1 MRDTNYLLTI
11 VFLCLISF
19 FTACKNEGNEASVA
33 HQSVP
38 GVIDYNLHIKP
49 IISDKCFACHG
60 PDKASQKAGL
70 ALHTSERAYAEL
82 EENPGHF
89 AIVKGNVDNS
99 EVVKRIMSKDQEE
112 KMPPVES
119 NLKLTDHER
128 QLIVKWIEQGAEY
141 KPHWSL
147 IPVGKPTIPEVKNE
161 AWPSNPIDN
170 FILSKIESAGLEPEE
185 RASKE
190 KLIRRASF
198 DITGLPPTIEE
209 IDEFLSDESENAY
222 EKVVD
227 RLLGSVAYGEHM
239 ASRWLDI
246 SRYADSHGYQDDF
259 YRSMWAWREWVIK
272 AYNENKPFDEFL
284 TWQMAGDLLPDATYE
299 QKLATGFNRNHSIN
313 QEGGI
318 IEEEFKVEYVADRAN
333 TLGTAVL
340 GLTVECARCHDHKY
354 DPISQKNYYQ
364 LYGFFNSVP
373 QEGKGRLMG
382 AAPGP
387 AVKYPEEKLNELRAY
402 LTEINIKQTK
412 TIFERKQEVYSN
424 QLQDEKFAA
433 WRASYAPENNNTPSL
448 RNVPVSHFPFDDLDD
463 SSHTDEWNISDKQK
477 QLEIIRPNTGK
488 YGKGLFINR
497 GQNYELGKSQ
507 FINESEPFTLSFW
520 FFNKFKNGKTIL
532 SKINEQSKSGIKIET
547 HSGYIHILT
556 PVSAKNSDNR
566 LISDK
571 LIPDGKWTHLSV
583 AYNGNGSLSGISL
596 YVNGQPMVLNGDL
609 EQAFTKTSPNAPLTV
624 AAGNG
629 LAGSGIDE
637 IYLFDKEL
645 NNQEILSVVNY
656 NPIDALMQ
664 KEFADLRDE
673 DKNLITDHFLYHE
686 DREFQ
691 IALRNLES
699 VRFKKLDVPDEGEVK
714 TMVMADLP
722 EPNKTY
728 ILNRG
733 AYDAPGEEV
742 LPGTPEAVMAFSD
755 SLPKNRL
762 GLAKWLVDPKNP
774 LPSRVAVN
782 RYWHYIFG
790 RGIVKTVDDFGNQ
803 GALPS
808 HPELLDWLAGYFMEN
823 GWNTK
828 EMIKM
833 MVMSSTYQQKS
844 EVSKEKRERDL
855 ENVYLARGPRYRM
868 TVEMMRDQALAA
880 SGLLNT
886 KVGGPS
892 VRPYQPDNLWSAI
905 TGGGAGPLAKFVLDV
920 SEDLY
925 RRSLYTFWKR
935 TVPPPSMLSF
945 DAATRDRCIVN
956 RQSTNTPLQALV
968 LLNDPQYME
977 AARVMAQDLLTDQQP
992 VESNITT
999 AYRKLTGRKPG
1010 ENELKTL
1017 MDVFNDG
1024 LDSFNKNPELI
1035 PELLEIG
1042 EYPIDESLDQ
1052 KLLAAHTYTISTI
1065 LNLDETITK
1074 E

>member
-1 MRDTNYLLTI
+1 MKYLVLFLAV
-11 VFLCLISF
+11 VFILGS
-19 FTACKNEGNEASVA
+19 CKNESENLANTSNVMPE
-33 HQSVP
+33 
-38 GVIDYNLHIKP
+38 VIDYNIHIKP

-70 ALHTSERAYAEL
+70 ALHTAERAYSEL

-89 AIVKGNVDNS
+89 AIVQRKAQDS
-99 EVVKRIMSKDQEE
+99 EVVKRITSEDEE
-112 KMPPVES
+112 EMMPPMES
-119 NLKLTDHER
+119 NLKLSDYER
-128 QLIVKWIEQGAEY
+128 QLIVKWIEQGAVY

-147 IPVGKPTIPEVKNE
+147 IPVEKPEIPSVKND

-170 FILSKIESAGLEPEE
+170 FILSKLESIGLEPEGKATKE
-185 RASKE
+185 R
-190 KLIRRASF
+190 LIRRVSF

-209 IDEFLSDESENAY
+209 IDAFLEDESENAY
-222 EKVVD
+222 EKVVG
-227 RLLGSVAYGEHM
+227 RLLGSVAYAEHM
-239 ASRWLDI
+239 ASKWLDI

-272 AYNENKPFDEFL
+272 AYNENIPFDQFL
-284 TWQMAGDLLPDATYE
+284 TWQMAGDLLPEATYE

-333 TLGTAVL
+333 TLGAAVL

-354 DPISQKNYYQ
+354 DPISQKNYYE

-373 QEGKGRLMG
+373 DEGKGRLMG

-387 AVKYPEEKLNELRAY
+387 SVKYPEEKLNELRAY
-402 LTEINIKQTK
+402 LVEVNDKQTN

-424 QLQDEKFAA
+424 PLRDKKFKA
-433 WRASYAPENNNTPSL
+433 WAENYAPTKASTISL
-448 RNVPVSHFPFDDLDD
+448 SIAPVSYFPFDDLDD
-463 SSHTDEWNISDKQK
+463 SSNTGEWNIRDKKK
-477 QLEIIRPNTGK
+477 QLETIRPGTGK
-488 YGKGLFINR
+488 YGKGLFIGR
-497 GQNYELGKSQ
+497 GQNYDLGGSKFISESQ
-507 FINESEPFTLSFW
+507 PFTISFW

-532 SKINEQSKSGIKIET
+532 SKIDEQSKSGIKIET
-547 HSGYIHILT
+547 HSGYIHLMT
-556 PVSAKNSDNR
+556 PISSKNAGER

-571 LIPDGKWTHLSV
+571 LIPDGKWTHLTITYDASGTL
-583 AYNGNGSLSGISL
+583 NGLSL
-596 YVNGQPMVLNGDL
+596 YVNGDPMKLNGDK
-609 EQAFTKTSPNAPLTV
+609 EQAFSHVSANSLLRIAYP
-624 AAGNG
+624 NG

-637 IYLFDKEL
+637 IQLFDKEL
-645 NNQEILSVVNY
+645 SQQEIQSIVNF
-656 NPIDALMQ
+656 NPIDGLMQ
-664 KEFADLRDE
+664 KKFADLGDK
-673 DKNLITDHFLYHE
+673 DKNLVTDHFLYHK
-686 DREFQ
+686 DREFG

-699 VRFKKLDVPDEGEVK
+699 VRFKRLDVPDEGDVK

-733 AYDAPGEEV
+733 AYDAAGEEV
-742 LPGTPEAVMAFSD
+742 LPATPESIMTFSD
-755 SLPKNRL
+755 SLPRNRL
-762 GLAKWLVDPKNP
+762 GLARWLIDPKNP

-782 RYWHYIFG
+782 RYWQYIFG

-823 GWNTK
+823 EWNTK
-828 EMIKM
+828 DIIKM

-844 EVSKEKRERDL
+844 EVSEKKREIDL
-855 ENVYLARGPRYRM
+855 DNIYLARGPRYRM
-868 TVEMMRDQALAA
+868 SVEMMRDQALAA
-880 SGLLNT
+880 SGLLNR

-905 TGGGAGPLAKFVLDV
+905 TGGGAGPLAKYVLDV

-935 TVPPPSMLSF
+935 TVPPPSMLTF

-977 AARVMAQDLLTDQQP
+977 AARVMAQNLLTEQLP
-992 VESNITT
+992 IENNITT
-999 AYRKLTGRKPG
+999 AYRKLTGRRPD

-1017 MDVFNDG
+1017 MDVYNDG
-1024 LDSFNKNPELI
+1024 LGSFNDNPELI

-1042 EYPIDESLDQ
+1042 DYPIDESLDQ
-1052 KLLAAHTYTISTI
+1052 KLLAAHTYTISAI
-1065 LNLDETITK
+1065 LNLDETISK

>member
-1 MRDTNYLLTI
+1 MRDTNYLYTF
-11 VFLCLISF
+11 VFLCLVLF
-19 FTACKNEGNEASVA
+19 FTACEKTGDNTPVTNPSIPE
-33 HQSVP
+33 
-38 GVIDYNLHIKP
+38 VIDYNLHIKP

-70 ALHTSERAYAEL
+70 ALHTAERAYAEL

-89 AIVKGNVDNS
+89 AIVQGKAGDS
-99 EVVKRIMSKDQEE
+99 EVVRRITSEDEE
-112 KMPPVES
+112 EIMPPMES
-119 NLKLTDHER
+119 NLKLSGYER
-128 QLIVKWIEQGAEY
+128 QLIIKWIEQGAVY

-147 IPVGKPTIPEVKNE
+147 IPVEKPEIPEVKNDT
-161 AWPSNPIDN
+161 WPSNPIDH
-170 FILSKIESAGLEPEE
+170 FILSKLESMGLEPEE
-185 RASKE
+185 KATKE
-190 KLIRRASF
+190 KLIRRVSF

-209 IDEFLSDESENAY
+209 IDDFLEDESENAY

-227 RLLGSVAYGEHM
+227 RLLGSVAYAEHM
-239 ASRWLDI
+239 ASKWLDI

-259 YRSMWAWREWVIK
+259 YRSMWAWREWVIE

-284 TWQMAGDLLPDATYE
+284 TWQMAGDLLPNATYE

-333 TLGTAVL
+333 TLGAAVL

-373 QEGKGRLMG
+373 DEGKGRLMG

-387 AVKYPEEKLNELRAY
+387 SVKYPEEKLNELRAY
-402 LTEINIKQTK
+402 LIEINDKQTN
-412 TIFERKQEVYSN
+412 TIFARRQEVNSN
-424 QLQDEKFAA
+424 PLQDVKFKA
-433 WRASYAPENNNTPSL
+433 WTDNHTIDKVGTIPISTA
-448 RNVPVSHFPFDDLDD
+448 PVSYFSFDDLDD
-463 SSHTDEWNISDKQK
+463 SSNTGEWNIRDKQK
-477 QLEIIRPNTGK
+477 QLEIIRPTTGK
-488 YGKGLFINR
+488 YGKGLFIGR
-497 GQNYELGKSQ
+497 GQKYDLGKAE
-507 FINESEPFTLSFW
+507 FVNENQPFTVSFW

-532 SKINEQSKSGIKIET
+532 SKIDEHSKSGLRIET
-547 HSGYIHILT
+547 HSGYIHVLSPI
-556 PVSAKNSDNR
+556 SAKNAGSR

-571 LIPDGKWTHLSV
+571 MIPDGKWIQLSV
-583 AYNGNGSLSGISL
+583 TYNGDGFLSGISL
-596 YVNGQPMVLNGDL
+596 YINGQLMKLNGDQ
-609 EQAFTKTSPNAPLTV
+609 EQPFSNVTNNSLLRIAYPS
-624 AAGNG
+624 G

-637 IYLFDKEL
+637 IYLFDKAL
-645 NNQEILSVVNY
+645 DQQEILSIVNF
-656 NPIDALMQ
+656 NPVDALMQ
-664 KEFADLRDE
+664 GNFADLRDK
-673 DKNLITDHFLYHE
+673 DKNLIIDHFLYHK
-686 DREFQ
+686 DREFR

-699 VRFKKLDVPDEGEVK
+699 VKFKRLDVPDEGDVK

-742 LPGTPEAVMAFSD
+742 LPGTPESIMSFSD

-762 GLAKWLVDPKNP
+762 GLARWLTDPKNP

-782 RYWHYIFG
+782 RYWQYIFG

-808 HPELLDWLAGYFMEN
+808 HPELLDWLASYFMEN

-828 EMIKM
+828 DMIKM
-833 MVMSSTYQQKS
+833 MVMSSTYQQSS
-844 EVSKEKRERDL
+844 EVGKEKREKDL
-855 ENVYLARGPRYRM
+855 ENIYLSRGPRYRM
-868 TVEMMRDQALAA
+868 SVEMMRDQALAA

-935 TVPPPSMLSF
+935 TVPPPSMLTF

-977 AARVMAQDLLTDQQP
+977 AARAMAQNLLTHQQP

-999 AYRKLTGRKPG
+999 AYRKLTGRKPD
-1010 ENELKTL
+1010 ENELKVL
-1017 MDVFNDG
+1017 MSVFNDG
-1024 LDSFNKNPELI
+1024 LDSFNENPQLI
-1035 PELLEIG
+1035 AELLEIG
-1042 EYPIDESLDQ
+1042 DYPIDESLDQ

>member
-1 MRDTNYLLTI
+1 MKHSSLL
-11 VFLCLISF
+11 LISIVSILF
-19 FTACKNEGNEASVA
+19 SCSLEKNKHKEHVSAT
-33 HQSVP
+33 VP
-38 GVIDYNLHIKP
+38 EVVDYNLHIKP

-70 ALHTSERAYAEL
+70 ALHTPERAYAEL
-82 EENPGHF
+82 EENPGHY
-89 AIVKGNVDNS
+89 AIVQGKTESS
-99 EVVKRIMSKDQEE
+99 EVVKRIMSNDEE
-112 KMPPVES
+112 EMMPPFES
-119 NLKLTDHER
+119 NLKLNDYER
-128 QLIVKWIEQGAEY
+128 QLIVKWIEQGAVY

-147 IPVGKPTIPEVKNE
+147 IPMEKPQVPKVEQEV
-161 AWPSNPIDN
+161 WISNPIDN
-170 FILSKIESAGLEPEE
+170 FILSKLESIGLNPEE
-185 RASKE
+185 KATKE
-190 KLIRRASF
+190 KLIRRVSF
-198 DITGLPPTIEE
+198 DITGLPPTIKE
-209 IDEFLSDESENAY
+209 IDDFLNDESENAY

-227 RLLGSVAYGEHM
+227 RLLGSVAYAEHM
-239 ASRWLDI
+239 TSKWLDI

-272 AYNENKPFDEFL
+272 AYDENKPFDEFL
-284 TWQMAGDLLPDATYE
+284 TWQMAGDLFPNATYE

-340 GLTVECARCHDHKY
+340 GLTIECARCHDHKY
-354 DPISQKNYYQ
+354 DPISQKNYFE

-373 QEGKGRLMG
+373 DEGKGRLMG
-382 AAPGP
+382 PAPGP
-387 AVKYPEEKLNELRAY
+387 AVKYPEEKLNELRDY
-402 LTEINIKQTK
+402 LTEINSKQTK
-412 TIFERKQEVYSN
+412 TIFDRKQEVYSDP
-424 QLQDEKFAA
+424 LKDEKFQKWADN
-433 WRASYAPENNNTPSL
+433 YKPEKSKTLVPNTPS
-448 RNVPVSHFPFDDLDD
+448 VAYYPFNDLDD
-463 SSHTDEWNISDKQK
+463 SSNLNAWNINDKEK

-488 YGKGLFINR
+488 YGKGLFITR
-497 GQNYELGKSQ
+497 GQNYDLGESK
-507 FINESEPFTLSFW
+507 FINESQPFTISFW

-532 SKINEQSKSGIKIET
+532 SKIDEQSKSGIKVET

-556 PVSAKNSDNR
+556 PISSKDGGAR

-571 LIPDGKWTHLSV
+571 LIPDGKWTHLTITYDASGTL
-583 AYNGNGSLSGISL
+583 NGLSL
-596 YVNGQPMVLNGDL
+596 YVNGDPMKLNGDN
-609 EQAFTKTSPNAPLTV
+609 EQAFSHVSANSLIKIAAPY
-624 AAGNG
+624 G
-629 LAGSGIDE
+629 LSGSGIDE
-637 IYLFDKEL
+637 IYLFDKKL
-645 NNQEILSVVNY
+645 KQKEILSLATFD
-656 NPIDALMQ
+656 PIDALMQ
-664 KEFADLRDE
+664 KEFTQLNE
-673 DKNLITDHFLYHE
+673 EEKNLVTDHFLYHN
-686 DREFQ
+686 DREFR

-699 VRFKKLDVPDEGEVK
+699 VRYKKLDVPDEGDVK
-714 TMVMADLP
+714 TMTMADLP

-742 LPGTPEAVMAFSD
+742 LPGTPEAVMAFND

-803 GALPS
+803 GSLPS
-808 HPELLDWLAGYFMEN
+808 HPELLDWLASYFMEN

-833 MVMSSTYQQKS
+833 MVMSSTYQQS
-844 EVSKEKRERDL
+844 SQVSDEKRKVDS
-855 ENVYLARGPRYRM
+855 ENIYLSRGPRYRM

-892 VRPYQPDNLWSAI
+892 VRPYQPDNLWGAI

-935 TVPPPSMLSF
+935 TVPPPSMLTF

-977 AARVMAQDLLTDQQP
+977 AARVMAQNLLTDKQP
-992 VESNITT
+992 IENNITT
-999 AYRKLTGRKPG
+999 AYRKLTGRKPD

-1017 MDVFNDG
+1017 MEVFNDG
-1024 LDSFNKNPELI
+1024 LDSFNKNPALISELI
-1035 PELLEIG
+1035 EIG
-1042 EYPIDESLDQ
+1042 DYPIDENLDQ
-1052 KLLAAHTYTISTI
+1052 KLLAAHTYTISAI
-1065 LNLDETITK
+1065 FNLDETISK

>member
-1 MRDTNYLLTI
+1 MKNVVLFLSVLFLSSCNNEKKNITKINNTI
-11 VFLCLISF
+11 PEV
-19 FTACKNEGNEASVA
+19 V
-33 HQSVP
+33 
-38 GVIDYNLHIKP
+38 DYNIHIKP
-49 IISDKCFACHG
+49 ILSDRCFACHG

-70 ALHTSERAYAEL
+70 ALHTPEKAYAEL
-82 EENPGHF
+82 KENPGHF
-89 AIVKGNVDNS
+89 AIVQGKVDRS
-99 EVVKRIMSKDQEE
+99 EVVKRIMSKDEE
-112 KMPPVES
+112 EMMPPVES
-119 NLKLTDHER
+119 NLKLNDYEC
-128 QLIVKWIEQGAEY
+128 QLIVKWIEQGAVY

-147 IPVGKPTIPEVKNE
+147 ISVEKPEIPEIKNKV
-161 AWPSNPIDN
+161 WVSNPIDN
-170 FILSKIESAGLEPEE
+170 FILSKLESLGLKPEE
-185 RASKE
+185 KATKE

-209 IDEFLSDESENAY
+209 IDDFLNDESENAY

-227 RLLGSVAYGEHM
+227 RLLGSVAYAEHM

-354 DPISQKNYYQ
+354 DPISQKNYYE

-373 QEGKGRLMG
+373 DEGKGRLMG

-387 AVKYPEEKLNELRAY
+387 SVKYPEEKLNELRAY
-402 LTEINIKQTK
+402 LTEINNKQTK
-412 TIFERKQEVYSN
+412 TIFERKQEVYN
-424 QLQDEKFAA
+424 NPLKDEKIKT
-433 WRASYAPENNNTPSL
+433 WINSYTPEKKNAHSL
-448 RNVPVSHFPFDDLDD
+448 STAPVSYFPFDNLDD
-463 SSHTDEWNISDKQK
+463 SSNPDEWNINNKEK

-488 YGKGLFINR
+488 YGKGLFITR
-497 GQNYELGKSQ
+497 GQNYDLGESKFIDESQ
-507 FINESEPFTLSFW
+507 PFTISFW

-532 SKINEQSKSGIKIET
+532 SKIDEQSKSGIKIET
-547 HSGYIHILT
+547 HSGYIHIMT
-556 PVSAKNSDNR
+556 PISDKNSGER

-571 LIPDGKWTHLSV
+571 LIPDGKWTHLTV
-583 AYNGNGSLSGISL
+583 AYDASGSLNGFTL
-596 YVNGQPMVLNGDL
+596 YVNGEPMKLNGDK
-609 EQAFTKTSPNAPLTV
+609 EQAFPHVSANALLKIATPY
-624 AAGNG
+624 G
-629 LAGSGIDE
+629 LSGSGIDE
-637 IYLFDKEL
+637 IFLFDKEL
-645 NNQEILSVVNY
+645 NQEEILSVVNF
-656 NPIDALMQ
+656 NPIDALIQ
-664 KEFADLRDE
+664 KEFTQLKEE
-673 DKNLITDHFLYHE
+673 DKNLITDHFLYHK

-691 IALRNLES
+691 IALRNLKS
-699 VRFKKLDVPDEGEVK
+699 VRYKKLDVPDEGDVK

-742 LPGTPEAVMAFSD
+742 LPGTPESIMSFSD

-782 RYWHYIFG
+782 RYWQYIFG

-803 GALPS
+803 GSLPS
-808 HPELLDWLAGYFMEN
+808 HPELLDWLASHFMEN

-828 EMIKM
+828 DMIKM
-833 MVMSSTYQQKS
+833 MVMSSTYQQS
-844 EVSKEKRERDL
+844 SQVSDEKRKADS
-855 ENVYLARGPRYRM
+855 ENIYLARGPRYRM

-905 TGGGAGPLAKFVLDV
+905 TGGGSGPLAKFVLDV

-935 TVPPPSMLSF
+935 TVPPPSMLTF

-977 AARVMAQDLLTDQQP
+977 AARVMAQNLLTDKQP
-992 VESNITT
+992 IESNITT
-999 AYRKLTGRKPG
+999 AYRKLTGRKPD
-1010 ENELKTL
+1010 ENELNTL
-1017 MDVFNDG
+1017 MEVFNDG
-1024 LDSFNKNPELI
+1024 LDSFNKNPALISELI
-1035 PELLEIG
+1035 EIG
-1042 EYPIDESLDQ
+1042 DYPIDESLDE
-1052 KLLAAHTYTISTI
+1052 KLLAAHTYTISAI
-1065 LNLDETITK
+1065 LNLDETISK